1 MSIDIDLCIDT
12 GHPDGP
18 VSVIEVGNYTHN
30 CQPMW
35 SHALK
40 ETGAKITHLCDF
52 YDMSAN
58 EAYPMLQRAFNH
70 MNNPK
75 NRETYEAMNPENG
88 WGDFVTAREYLRKF
102 TEACG
107 DHPKCTIRTS
117 C

>member
-1 MSIDIDLCIDT
+1 MSIDIYLEINT
-12 GHPDGP
+12 GLK
-18 VSVIEVGNYTHN
+18 EVTAVDIGNYTHN

-52 YDMSAN
+52 DGVNAN
-58 EAYPMLQRAFNH
+58 DAYPMLQRAVNH
-70 MNNPK
+70 MNNPE
-75 NRETYEAMNPENG
+75 NRPTYEAMNPENG
-88 WGDFVTAREYLRKF
+88 WGSFTSAREYLRRF
-102 TEACG
+102 MEACA